1 MEAKDFIRAH
11 IVSDLDSGKHSK
23 VITRFPPE
31 PNGYL
36 HIGHAKSICLNFG
49 VAAEAQGECNL
60 RFDDTNPEKESQEYI
75 DAIQSDVTWLGFQWA
90 GKVRYASDYFDAL
103 YQYAIQL
110 IKMGKAYVDSQTPE
124 EISKGRSTL
133 IGDGLNSPY
142 RERTI
147 DENLALFEKMRAG
160 EFNEGDCVLRAKI
173 DMASGNIN
181 LRDPVLYRIKKI
193 VHHQTGNKWLIYPMY
208 DYTHPISDAIENI
221 THSLCTLEFEDH
233 RPFYDWLLDTLAT
246 PAHPQQIEFSRLNLN
261 YTVTS
266 KRKLKTLVD
275 DGTVTGWDYPRM
287 PTIAGLRRR
296 GYTPESLRDFC
307 ERIGVSKNDGVVDF
321 GLLEFCVRNHLENT
335 APRAMAVLN
344 PLKVVITNMEDEL
357 LTLTSARHPNL
368 PELGSR
374 EIPFTRDIIIDAAD
388 FSEDPPKGFKRLVLG
403 GEVRLRHS
411 YVIRCDEVVK
421 NATGEIVELRC
432 SADLNTLGKNP
443 EGRKVKGVIQ
453 WVSASKGVTAEV
465 RLYDR
470 LFTLPNPESSDNLL
484 DSLNPDAFKIVQA
497 WVEPSLAD
505 VQPEDRF
512 QFEREGYFVADLKDC
527 VGGKLVF
534 NKTVSLRDSW
544 GVKAG
549 E

>member
-1 MEAKDFIRAH
+1 
-11 IVSDLDSGKHSK
+11 
-23 VITRFPPE
+23 
-31 PNGYL
+31 
-36 HIGHAKSICLNFG
+36 
-49 VAAEAQGECNL
+49 
-60 RFDDTNPEKESQEYI
+60 
-75 DAIQSDVTWLGFQWA
+75 
-90 GKVRYASDYFDAL
+90 
-103 YQYAIQL
+103 
-110 IKMGKAYVDSQTPE
+110 
-124 EISKGRSTL
+124 
-133 IGDGLNSPY
+133 
-142 RERTI
+142 
-147 DENLALFEKMRAG
+147 
-160 EFNEGDCVLRAKI
+160 
-173 DMASGNIN
+173 
-181 LRDPVLYRIKKI
+181 
-193 VHHQTGNKWLIYPMY
+193 
-208 DYTHPISDAIENI
+208 
-221 THSLCTLEFEDH
+221 
-233 RPFYDWLLDTLAT
+233 
-246 PAHPQQIEFSRLNLN
+246 
-261 YTVTS
+261 
-266 KRKLKTLVD
+266 
-275 DGTVTGWDYPRM
+275 M

-374 EIPFTRDIIIDAAD
+374 EIPFTRDIVIDAAD

>member
-1 MEAKDFIRAH
+1 M
-11 IVSDLDSGKHSK
+11 LSK
-23 VITRFPPE
+23 TSR
-31 PNGYL
+31 
-36 HIGHAKSICLNFG
+36 
-49 VAAEAQGECNL
+49 
-60 RFDDTNPEKESQEYI
+60 
-75 DAIQSDVTWLGFQWA
+75 
-90 GKVRYASDYFDAL
+90 
-103 YQYAIQL
+103 
-110 IKMGKAYVDSQTPE
+110 MG
-124 EISKGRSTL
+124 
-133 IGDGLNSPY
+133 
-142 RERTI
+142 
-147 DENLALFEKMRAG
+147 
-160 EFNEGDCVLRAKI
+160 
-173 DMASGNIN
+173 
-181 LRDPVLYRIKKI
+181 
-193 VHHQTGNKWLIYPMY
+193 
-208 DYTHPISDAIENI
+208 
-221 THSLCTLEFEDH
+221 TLE
-233 RPFYDWLLDTLAT
+233 T

-275 DGTVTGWDYPRM
+275 DGTVTGWDDPRM

-374 EIPFTRDIIIDAAD
+374 EIPFTRDIVIDAAD

-453 WVSASKGVTAEV
+453 WVSVYMIGC
-465 RLYDR
+465 
-470 LFTLPNPESSDNLL
+470 LPCL
-484 DSLNPDAFKIVQA
+484 I
-497 WVEPSLAD
+497 
-505 VQPEDRF
+505 
-512 QFEREGYFVADLKDC
+512 
-527 VGGKLVF
+527 
-534 NKTVSLRDSW
+534 
-544 GVKAG
+544 
-549 E
+549 

>member
-1 MEAKDFIRAH
+1 
-11 IVSDLDSGKHSK
+11 
-23 VITRFPPE
+23 
-31 PNGYL
+31 
-36 HIGHAKSICLNFG
+36 
-49 VAAEAQGECNL
+49 
-60 RFDDTNPEKESQEYI
+60 
-75 DAIQSDVTWLGFQWA
+75 
-90 GKVRYASDYFDAL
+90 
-103 YQYAIQL
+103 
-110 IKMGKAYVDSQTPE
+110 
-124 EISKGRSTL
+124 KGRSTL

-193 VHHQTGNKWLIYPMY
+193 AHHQTGNKWLIYPMY

-233 RPFYDWLLDTLAT
+233 RPFYDWLLDTLEA

-275 DGTVTGWDYPRM
+275 DGTVTGWDDPRM

>member
-193 VHHQTGNKWLIYPMY
+193 AHHQTGNKWLIYPMY

-275 DGTVTGWDYPRM
+275 DGTVTGWDDPRM

-374 EIPFTRDIIIDAAD
+374 EIPFTRDIVIDAAD

-453 WVSASKGVTAEV
+453 WVSASKGVAAEV

>member
-275 DGTVTGWDYPRM
+275 DGTVTGWDDPRM

>member
-233 RPFYDWLLDTLAT
+233 RPFYDWLLDTLET

-275 DGTVTGWDYPRM
+275 DGTVTGWDDPRM

-374 EIPFTRDIIIDAAD
+374 EIPFTRDIVIDAAD

-527 VGGKLVF
+527 VAGKLVF

>member
-193 VHHQTGNKWLIYPMY
+193 AHHQTGNKWLIYPMY

-275 DGTVTGWDYPRM
+275 DGTVTGWDDPRM

-344 PLKVVITNMEDEL
+344 PLKVVITNMDDEL

-453 WVSASKGVTAEV
+453 WVSASKGVAAEV

-527 VGGKLVF
+527 VAGKLVF

>member
-275 DGTVTGWDYPRM
+275 DGTVTGWDDPRM

-453 WVSASKGVTAEV
+453 WVSASKGVAAEV